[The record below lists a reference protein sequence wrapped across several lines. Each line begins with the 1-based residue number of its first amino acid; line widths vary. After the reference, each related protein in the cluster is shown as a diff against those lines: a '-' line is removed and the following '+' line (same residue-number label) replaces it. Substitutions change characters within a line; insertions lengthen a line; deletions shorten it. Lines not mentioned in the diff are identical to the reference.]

1 MEPQEPFSIDIG
13 KVLRAKFGPKT
24 PRWIISLARRLIHED
39 YVNAFL
45 RKGYKGVECAEKA
58 LEEMDVTLQVE
69 GMDKVPAEGRFT
81 VVSNHP
87 LGGHDAMA
95 IVALFGRRFD
105 GNVRIMVNDFLMAI
119 QPMRDIFVPV
129 NKVGGQARDLAAQ
142 TDAIFRSD
150 AQILHF
156 PAGKCA
162 RRIDGKIQD
171 PPWKKSFIV
180 KSVET
185 RRDIIPMHFIGRNS
199 WRFHLLDKIGDL
211 TGINRKFPLA
221 MVLLVDEMY
230 RARGRTYRIVI
241 GDPVPWQTF
250 DGSRSPAE
258 WARWMKERVEN
269 L

>member
-69 GMDKVPAEGRFT
+69 GMEKVPAEGRFT
-81 VVSNHP
+81 VASNHP

-119 QPMRDIFVPV
+119 
-129 NKVGGQARDLAAQ
+129 
-142 TDAIFRSD
+142 
-150 AQILHF
+150 
-156 PAGKCA
+156 
-162 RRIDGKIQD
+162 RIDGKIQD